1 MLIQQCKSPIF
12 LPARQVMLSSALV
25 RTMHLAPPIVTSFNS
40 FFTAN
45 PEPLMVT
52 SVPIPEGPPG
62 PDVGLMDVIF
72 GGSM

>member
-1 MLIQQCKSPIF
+1 MSLELLSTTHVT
-12 LPARQVMLSSALV
+12 PA
-25 RTMHLAPPIVTSFNS
+25 IVTMFNS